1 MVRDRQVLATAG
13 LSQDHMVAVVTLV
26 NPAVPL
32 RYPPDITPADSA
44 QLAHRLT
51 HGNGNRWSQR
61 GCFDAEIPAFFH
73 SILEDLLN
81 PLSHELRSFF
91 ERLKTLFTGNF
102 IPAAHGFL
110 HVPKRLGPSLALAN
124 GAGHR
129 RAGDT
134 YPVRIRVRRQNDG
147 VGLHAQ
153 DCSTE
158 RCRFSAQLTFQGRQE
173 VIDGH
178 AQSGDDVLMVPDEVR
193 GGQELADCA

>member
-13 LSQDHMVAVVTLV
+13 LSQDHVVAVVTLV

-51 HGNGNRWSQR
+51 HRNGNRWSQR

-81 PLSHELRSFF
+81 PLSHELRCFF
-91 ERLKTLFTGNF
+91 ERLETLFAGNF
-102 IPAAHGFL
+102 IPATHRFL
-110 HVPKRLGPSLALAN
+110 HVPESFSSSFALADRT
-124 GAGHR
+124 GHCGTR
-129 RAGDT
+129 NA

-147 VGLHAQ
+147 V
-153 DCSTE
+153 
-158 RCRFSAQLTFQGRQE
+158 
-173 VIDGH
+173 
-178 AQSGDDVLMVPDEVR
+178 
-193 GGQELADCA
+193 